1 MTAATIPAEGARASH
16 ARLVSFTARAMG
28 SPLRLMVVCG
38 THPAARRRAAAA
50 WATVREEFEAAE
62 QAMSRFRERSEI
74 TLLNRRVG
82 PVERSVLSRR
92 LLAALTTCER
102 ARRLTDGRFDPRVL
116 RILVR
121 LGVHGAPLGR
131 IVAAESSDRSTC
143 GRIVERDADG
153 RIHLPEPVDLGG
165 IGKGLALRWAAAA
178 VGQAGCEG
186 FLLDA
191 GGDIV
196 ARGQP
201 PGHGPWRIGIEDPT
215 GATQPLAVVTAT
227 NEAVATSSIRRRQW
241 RTADRMVHHLIDP
254 VSGEPGGGGLL
265 AVTVAGSDPAWSE
278 VWSKALFVEGR
289 AGIASLAR
297 ERDLAAWWVT
307 EGNSL
312 EMTAA
317 ARLRTIWAAGEEN

>member
-1 MTAATIPAEGARASH
+1 MTAAAISAEGSRASNT
-16 ARLVSFTARAMG
+16 RLVSFAARAMA
-28 SPLRLMVVCG
+28 SPLRLMVVSG
-38 THPAARRRAAAA
+38 THRAARRQAAAV
-50 WATVREEFEAAE
+50 WATVRQEFEAAE
-62 QAMSRFRERSEI
+62 QAMSRFRDTSEI

-82 PVERSVLSRR
+82 RVERSVLSRR
-92 LLAALTTCER
+92 LLTALTTCER

-116 RILVR
+116 RILEH
-121 LGVHGAPLGR
+121 LGDHGAPIGR
-131 IVAAESSDRSTC
+131 IETAGSSERSTG
-143 GRIVERDADG
+143 GRIVERDAEG

-178 VGQAGCEG
+178 VSQSGCEG

-196 ARGQP
+196 VSGQP
-201 PGHGPWRIGIEDPT
+201 PGNGPWRIGIEDPS
-215 GATQPLAVVTAT
+215 GAAQPLAVVAAM

-254 VSGEPGGGGLL
+254 VTGEPGGGGLL

-289 AGIASLAR
+289 AGIARLAR
-297 ERDLAAWWVT
+297 ERGLAAWWVA
-307 EGNSL
+307 EGSSL

-317 ARLRTIWAAGEEN
+317 ARLRTIWAAGE

>member
-1 MTAATIPAEGARASH
+1 MTATIPAEDARASN
-16 ARLVSFTARAMG
+16 ARLVSFSARAMG
-28 SPLRLMVVCG
+28 SPLRLMVVSG
-38 THPAARRRAAAA
+38 TDRAARRRSAAIWAA
-50 WATVREEFEAAE
+50 VRKEFEAAE
-62 QAMSRFRERSEI
+62 QAMSRFRDTSEI

-92 LLAALTTCER
+92 LLVALTMCER
-102 ARRLTDGRFDPRVL
+102 ACRLTDGRFDPRVL
-116 RILVR
+116 RILER
-121 LGVHGAPLGR
+121 LGDHGAPIGR
-131 IVAAESSDRSTC
+131 IDTAEGSDGSAG
-143 GRIVERDADG
+143 GRMAERDADG
-153 RIHLPEPVDLGG
+153 GIHLPEPVDLGG

-178 VGQAGCEG
+178 IKQAGCEG

-196 ARGQP
+196 ASGRP
-201 PGHGPWRIGIEDPT
+201 PGDGPWRIGIEDPC
-215 GATQPLAVVTAT
+215 GATQPLAVVAAT

-241 RTADRMVHHLIDP
+241 RTADRLVHHLIDP

-265 AVTVAGSDPAWSE
+265 AVTVAGADPAWSE

-289 AGIASLAR
+289 AGVASLAR
-297 ERDLAAWWVT
+297 ERGLAAWWVA
-307 EGNSL
+307 EGSSL

>member
-1 MTAATIPAEGARASH
+1 MTATIPAKGARASNT
-16 ARLVSFTARAMG
+16 RLISFAARAMG
-28 SPLRLMVVCG
+28 SPLRLIVVSG
-38 THPAARRRAAAA
+38 MHRAARRRAVHA
-50 WATVREEFEAAE
+50 WAAVRQEFEASE
-62 QAMSRFRERSEI
+62 QAMSRYRDTSEI

-82 PVERSVLSRR
+82 RVETSVLSRR
-92 LLAALTTCER
+92 MLAALTTCER

-116 RILVR
+116 RILER
-121 LGVHGAPLGR
+121 LGDHGAPIGR
-131 IVAAESSDRSTC
+131 LETGEPSDGSTDR
-143 GRIVERDADG
+143 RIVECDADG
-153 RIHLPEPVDLGG
+153 GIRLSEPVDLGG

-178 VGQAGCEG
+178 VRQAGCEG

-196 ARGQP
+196 ASGQP
-201 PGHGPWRIGIEDPT
+201 PRDGPWRIGIEDPS
-215 GATQPLAVVTAT
+215 GAAQPLAVLAAT

-297 ERDLAAWWVT
+297 ERGLAAWWVAD
-307 EGNSL
+307 GSSL

-317 ARLRTIWAAGEEN
+317 ARVRMIWAPGD

>member
-1 MTAATIPAEGARASH
+1 MTAATIPAEGARASN

-28 SPLRLMVVCG
+28 SPLRLTVECG
-38 THPAARRRAAAA
+38 AHRAARRWAAAA
-50 WATVREEFEAAE
+50 WAAVRQEFEAAE
-62 QAMSRFRERSEI
+62 QAMSRFRDMSEI

-82 PVERSVLSRR
+82 PIERSVLSRR
-92 LLAALTTCER
+92 LLVALTTCER
-102 ARRLTDGRFDPRVL
+102 ARRLTDGRFDPRL
-116 RILVR
+116 IRILER
-121 LGVHGAPLGR
+121 LGDHGAPIDR
-131 IVAAESSDRSTC
+131 IETAESSDRSTG
-143 GRIVERDADG
+143 GRIVECDADG
-153 RIHLPEPVDLGG
+153 GIHLPEPVDLGG

-178 VGQAGCEG
+178 VRQARCEG

-196 ARGQP
+196 ASGKP
-201 PGHGPWRIGIEDPT
+201 PEDGPWRIGIEDPSGT
-215 GATQPLAVVTAT
+215 TQPLAVVAAT

-254 VSGEPGGGGLL
+254 LSGEPGGGGLL
-265 AVTVAGSDPAWSE
+265 AVTVAGPDPAWSE

-297 ERDLAAWWVT
+297 ERGLAAWWVA
-307 EGNSL
+307 EGSFL

-317 ARLRTIWAAGEEN
+317 ARLRTIWAAGVEN